1 MSELEVVSAVDLLA
15 EIERLSHQVPKG
27 IVAFD
32 GDGTTW
38 SGDVGEDF
46 FASIVAKDDFRPE
59 VIEPL
64 RAEARAFGLPDDG
77 GGQLLAK
84 RLHAAYVEGTFPEE
98 RICEVIAWSVAG
110 WTVEEL
116 RVFCAEE
123 IQRRR
128 LIDRIHPEVQMIF
141 EGARGLG
148 IPCYLVSASP
158 QAIVEAAGAVV
169 GVAPSHVVGARP
181 AVADGIVRA
190 WAERPIPYGAGK
202 VHNLAERTRSHE
214 HGELLAAFGDNV
226 FDTSMLAHAR
236 LATAVRPKP
245 RLLAAADQVP
255 GLRVLGGFL

>member
-15 EIERLSHQVPKG
+15 EIERLSLQFPQG

-46 FASIVAKDDFRPE
+46 FAAVIARDDFRPE

-77 GGQLLAK
+77 GGQVLAK

-98 RICEVIAWSVAG
+98 RICEVISWSVAG
-110 WTVEEL
+110 WTEDEL
-116 RVFCAEE
+116 RAFCAAE
-123 IQRRR
+123 ILRHGLR
-128 LIDRIHPEVQMIF
+128 DRIHPEVQMIF

-169 GVAPSHVVGARP
+169 GVAPSHVVAARP
-181 AVADGIVRA
+181 AVTGGIVRA

-255 GLRVLGGFL
+255 GLRLLGGML